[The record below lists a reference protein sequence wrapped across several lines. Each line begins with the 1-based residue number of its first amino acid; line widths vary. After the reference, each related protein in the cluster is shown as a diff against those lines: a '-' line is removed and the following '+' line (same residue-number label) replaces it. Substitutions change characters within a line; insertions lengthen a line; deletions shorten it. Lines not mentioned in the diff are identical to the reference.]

1 MIDFTGFIIFFPILL
16 ISVALHEFAHCWTTY
31 QLGDNTPKD
40 EGRLT
45 LNPLAHL
52 DPMGT
57 VMMVVS
63 SLAQFG
69 LGWGRSSPFNP
80 INFRHPARDRMI
92 SALAGPLMNIF
103 QMLAWCSIY
112 TNLISFSAIMSVS
125 TYEVLIQFSYY
136 GIVINASLAAFN
148 LIPIYPLDGHHI
160 LGFFL
165 PPSGQRVVDNPAWSF
180 IFLALVFFEPLRT
193 HILEPI
199 IYPVTSFLMGVGSLL
214 TGGG

>member
-57 VMMVVS
+57 VMMVIS

-80 INFRHPARDRMI
+80 LNFRHPVRDRMLT
-92 SALAGPLMNIF
+92 ALAGPLMNFF
-103 QMLAWCSIY
+103 QMLAWFSIY
-112 TNLISFSAIMSVS
+112 TIISFFFVNPENP
-125 TYEVLIQFSYY
+125 TFSILSNICQT

-148 LIPIYPLDGHHI
+148 LLPIYPLDGHHI

-180 IFLALVFFEPLRT
+180 LLLALVFFEPLST
-193 HILEPI
+193 HILKPI
-199 IYPVTSFLMGVGSLL
+199 ISPIISFLWVVGALL